1 MKIPSLEIK
10 KLVEEIVD
18 TPEGQ
23 ETKYRLVMEGSGYK
37 AVIVGGEPFQGFTAK
52 SARPSLNTESTRC
65 TLANRTGCA
74 VWFRSHA

>member
-37 AVIVGGEPFQGFTAK
+37 AVIVGGEPFQGFTAGGTV
-52 SARPSLNTESTRC
+52 ALTVVNPQST
-65 TLANRTGCA
+65 LEK
-74 VWFRSHA
+74 